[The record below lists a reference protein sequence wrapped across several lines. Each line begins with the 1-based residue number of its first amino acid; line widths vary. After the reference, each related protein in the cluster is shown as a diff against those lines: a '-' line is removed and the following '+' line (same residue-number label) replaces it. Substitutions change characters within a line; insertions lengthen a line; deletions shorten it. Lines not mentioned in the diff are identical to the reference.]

1 MDQVNANFPCILTVI
16 NYFLAVTRDR
26 LTAGCAW
33 LHVSVSGLKDPFN
46 SLLIYKAKTIIV
58 LSPLVGQDIALHSP
72 SFPFSP
78 RSSLHFFFCYCNI
91 LNICSIPN
99 VILLCKCYTHLQCT
113 PVSSVQF
120 PKPLKVLR
128 NMTVKLY
135 I

>member
-1 MDQVNANFPCILTVI
+1 MDSEQANQQIPWNKGIHYIELTMR
-16 NYFLAVTRDR
+16 FLN
-26 LTAGCAW
+26 
-33 LHVSVSGLKDPFN
+33 H
-46 SLLIYKAKTIIV
+46 
-58 LSPLVGQDIALHSP
+58 
-72 SFPFSP
+72 
-78 RSSLHFFFCYCNI
+78 SSLIMGQLGSTFLPRPAPPFFFCYCNI